1 MHHRMGIAL
10 VALAL
15 VGAPALAEESKP
27 APSSGASSATTE
39 ETVVVKKGSHHEL
52 RTSGLTRVAIGDP
65 EIAGIDAL
73 GEGVLRITG
82 KQAGETS
89 LLVWAGPESKRSG
102 YRIVVID

>member
-27 APSSGASSATTE
+27 APSSGASATTE

-82 KQAGETS
+82 KQAGETG
-89 LLVWAGPESKRSG
+89 LLVWAGPENKRSG

>member
-1 MHHRMGIAL
+1 MHHRIGFAL

-27 APSSGASSATTE
+27 APSSGVSATTE

-52 RTSGLTRVAIGDP
+52 RTPGMTRVAIDDP
-65 EIAGIDAL
+65 EIADIKAL
-73 GEGVLRITG
+73 GKGVLRITG
-82 KQAGETS
+82 KQAGETV
-89 LLVWAGPESKRSG
+89 LLVWAGSENKRSG